1 MKGEV
6 KSRGRSALPRIFRG
20 ADWTDRVVLV
30 SEHSEASHLSN
41 INNNN
46 SLIALIL
53 PTSLYR
59 FFRIESCNSIPAV
72 TTQRTDHTDPRT
84 PNTPCVGKAPGL
96 KFSSLLGLL
105 ASHSLPSPGS
115 FSLSLETRTT
125 AASYLSLSCIA
136 GSDRESS
143 SRFADLACFL
153 QPQHCGDRMH
163 WRYQAFCSYRPIASS
178 ALLIIRNSGRG
189 VSSCSGC
196 QDARWVHSD
205 FISRSDTAIRDHE
218 LLHGIT
224 SAPLLH
230 CCDSHI
236 QHEAWH
242 SLGMMLVTRVK

>member
-53 PTSLYR
+53 TDSFYHVHPVATSN
-59 FFRIESCNSIPAV
+59 FAA
-72 TTQRTDHTDPRT
+72 TTQRTDLTDSRT

-115 FSLSLETRTT
+115 FSLSWKTRTT
-125 AASYLSLSCIA
+125 AASYLFPSSIA
-136 GSDRESS
+136 DSERESS

-178 ALLIIRNSGRG
+178 SLLIIRNSGRG
-189 VSSCSGC
+189 VSSCSRC
-196 QDARWVHSD
+196 QDARRVCFALHLRQQGSD
-205 FISRSDTAIRDHE
+205 FGVICTF
-218 LLHGIT
+218 
-224 SAPLLH
+224 
-230 CCDSHI
+230 
-236 QHEAWH
+236 
-242 SLGMMLVTRVK
+242 K